1 MPDNEGHTLDTDAIV
16 ALSPAEAEL
25 IATLLRV
32 ESDHWSTVTEGPKST
47 RSAEYNALAD
57 RIVGAL
63 PVGAS

>member
-25 IATLLRV
+25 IAYLLRA
-32 ESDHWSTVTEGPKST
+32 EGPKSG
-47 RSAEYNALAD
+47 RAAEYEALAD